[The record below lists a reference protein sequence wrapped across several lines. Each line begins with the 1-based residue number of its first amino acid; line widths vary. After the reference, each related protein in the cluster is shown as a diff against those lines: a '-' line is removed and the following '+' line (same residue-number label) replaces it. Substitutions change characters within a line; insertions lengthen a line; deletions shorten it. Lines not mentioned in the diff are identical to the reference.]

1 MKKSTA
7 VLVTVALAAGG
18 TVALTA
24 PATAAGLPPGSQTTI
39 TLPGTE
45 VDAMVSEGLGLFAI
59 SPAVTASAAGQDAK
73 TWGVSTGFT
82 FPVTKITKKGVIRHE
97 GAMVFTNGPKA
108 RTVVVSSPRLEQST
122 KTITAVVSGVDPS
135 LDGKRLPIMVVKKL
149 KSRATKKYQAKTK
162 GRVFLNPALAVG
174 DVLNAAL
181 DTKVFSNGQPVGR
194 LVSVLP

>member
-1 MKKSTA
+1 MNKSTA
-7 VLVTVALAAGG
+7 VAVTAALVAGG
-18 TVALTA
+18 TVAATA
-24 PATAAGLPPGSQTTI
+24 PASGANLPPGTQTTI
-39 TLPGTE
+39 TLPGTQ
-45 VDAMVSEGLGLFAI
+45 VDALVSEGLGLFAI
-59 SPAVTASAAGQDAK
+59 APAVTSSAAGQDSQ

-135 LDGKRLPIMVVKKL
+135 LDGKRLPIMIVKKL
-149 KSRATKKYQAKTK
+149 KSRATKKYQAKTT
-162 GRVFLNPALAVG
+162 GNVFLNPALAVG
-174 DVLNAAL
+174 DVLNSAL
-181 DTKVFSNGQPVGR
+181 DTKLFSNGQPIGR